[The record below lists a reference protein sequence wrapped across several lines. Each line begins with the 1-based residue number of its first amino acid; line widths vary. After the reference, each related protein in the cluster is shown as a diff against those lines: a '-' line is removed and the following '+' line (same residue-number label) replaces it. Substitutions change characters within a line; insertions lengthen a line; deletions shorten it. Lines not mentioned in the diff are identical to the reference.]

1 MPMLVRKGQRVL
13 SFVEPVS
20 RLYAELALWH
30 VHGIQ
35 HIGITAVVFL
45 PVSVIH
51 RGEVSCYTPRR
62 SGLKAR
68 YVEGT
73 KIRAKKVTPK

>member
-1 MPMLVRKGQRVL
+1 MPMPARKGRRV
-13 SFVEPVS
+13 SWFVEPVS
-20 RLYAELALWH
+20 RLYAELAPWRG
-30 VHGIQ
+30 HGIQ
-35 HIGITAVVFL
+35 HIGIMAVVFL
-45 PVSVIH
+45 PVSFILHGV
-51 RGEVSCYTPRR
+51 VSWYTPRR